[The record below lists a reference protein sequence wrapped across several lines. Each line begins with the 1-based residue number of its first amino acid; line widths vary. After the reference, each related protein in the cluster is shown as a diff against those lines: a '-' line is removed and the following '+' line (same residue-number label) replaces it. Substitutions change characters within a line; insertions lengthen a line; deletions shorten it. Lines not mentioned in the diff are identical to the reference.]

1 MRLVA
6 LLMVICLS
14 GCTIEMVDHRIPPEE
29 LQLAF
34 KQRDAALV
42 EIAKAVKILRE
53 GKVDKVPEKK

>member
-1 MRLVA
+1 
-6 LLMVICLS
+6 
-14 GCTIEMVDHRIPPEE
+14 MVDHRIPPEE